1 MPSLLKK
8 LHLPTKKKEESIGEF
23 QCIVSLL
30 HEDKPLEFKFHVDT
44 LGEGIFEKVCEVIGN
59 LQEKDYFGLRY
70 RSDDQ
75 QRRWLENGLPAY
87 KQLKH
92 LSPIVVTFRVKH
104 YPPHPTDNLKQEL
117 SKYLLFCQL
126 KRDLLH
132 GRLYSVSSNDVIFLA
147 ACIVQAEFGDFDE
160 IEDYEENAYLSGVT
174 LIHNQ
179 TPKIETRIYEEH
191 RNLKG
196 KSVQEVEAMFLSKA
210 FSLDTYGIDPK
221 PVRDRN
227 GNTLHLGLAH
237 NAIVTFHGSRLTHS
251 FPWENVNSIQFN
263 DKMLLLD
270 VNLSREEL
278 TNSTDFKYKKRHLL
292 GFKCESRAAASALWA
307 WSLEQQ
313 MFYTLNKGTE
323 ARVMKAKA
331 GLFKQRHSSFRF
343 SGRSQKELLSN
354 SDYFLNINHTAPGF
368 VRHSRREQA
377 QADGRGQTDS
387 RYATFPRR
395 SKPDGAGDAST
406 STPRRTPLDDGAV
419 GGAAAA
425 SGDDSV
431 VLVHDIDRVSRGG
444 DLESGIENT
453 IAEEAE
459 AEAEAEAAA
468 AEDVFRDKDV
478 DSGVAEETI
487 VSTAAAAAV
496 LPNNHDG
503 EADEAFSELDKVLDQ
518 VDGQAQAGGD
528 KPDRLADKTAVQRPP
543 SRSRCPRLRALFLL
557 SIGFSLLAVLGAV
570 VLFELGEPPEPLR
583 WLRSHPVAHDVHE
596 RFYAPARTRL
606 MEIGASA
613 VARLR

>member
-1 MPSLLKK
+1 
-8 LHLPTKKKEESIGEF
+8 
-23 QCIVSLL
+23 
-30 HEDKPLEFKFHVDT
+30 
-44 LGEGIFEKVCEVIGN
+44 
-59 LQEKDYFGLRY
+59 
-70 RSDDQ
+70 
-75 QRRWLENGLPAY
+75 
-87 KQLKH
+87 
-92 LSPIVVTFRVKH
+92 
-104 YPPHPTDNLKQEL
+104 
-117 SKYLLFCQL
+117 
-126 KRDLLH
+126 
-132 GRLYSVSSNDVIFLA
+132 
-147 ACIVQAEFGDFDE
+147 
-160 IEDYEENAYLSGVT
+160 
-174 LIHNQ
+174 
-179 TPKIETRIYEEH
+179 
-191 RNLKG
+191 
-196 KSVQEVEAMFLSKA
+196 
-210 FSLDTYGIDPK
+210 
-221 PVRDRN
+221 
-227 GNTLHLGLAH
+227 
-237 NAIVTFHGSRLTHS
+237 
-251 FPWENVNSIQFN
+251 
-263 DKMLLLD
+263 
-270 VNLSREEL
+270 
-278 TNSTDFKYKKRHLL
+278 
-292 GFKCESRAAASALWA
+292 
-307 WSLEQQ
+307 

-331 GLFKQRHSSFRF
+331 GLFKQRHSSSFRF

-368 VRHSRREQA
+368 VRELRPNPHAAARLFAARVDCSAPKSSRNSPRIRRLRSVRSPSLSDGSDGEEFSSLSHSRREQA

-387 RYATFPRR
+387 RYALFLGARNPRR
-395 SKPDGAGDAST
+395 RRRRLDVDAATNSARRRSCWRVPLPPPAMTASSWCTIST
-406 STPRRTPLDDGAV
+406 GCRA
-419 GGAAAA
+419 
-425 SGDDSV
+425 
-431 VLVHDIDRVSRGG
+431 GG

-606 MEIGASA
+606 MEIG
-613 VARLR
+613 RLGCREAALN